1 MVGCLL
7 IAGTMLMPRV
17 LLFVFW
23 IIGHFEKADPWNTW
37 LVPLIGFF
45 VLPATT
51 LTFGLC
57 HVYSDGEFTIWWIIG
72 MIAAVMYDMGSSS
85 SAGAKSKRK
94 RSR

>member
-23 IIGHFEKADPWNTW
+23 IIGFFEKADPWSTW
-37 LVPLIGFF
+37 FVPLIGFF
-45 VLPATT
+45 FLPATT

-57 HVYSDGEFTIWWIIG
+57 HVFGGGEFSFWWIIG
-72 MIAAVMYDMGSSS
+72 MIASLLYDLGSNG

-94 RSR
+94 